1 MTVNPPDRNNQSHP
15 PSNGQKKYLASERRL
30 MQQPQPLSVHKNGAV
45 TSLHLQAPKT
55 PPPFQ
60 VPTIAVDNDEH
71 TTSSLTNQVQPST
84 LEQVQGVNSPS
95 GQQMHR

>member
-30 MQQPQPLSVHKNGAV
+30 MQQPQPLSVHKNGGA
-45 TSLHLQAPKT
+45 TSSHLQAPKT
-55 PPPFQ
+55 PPPLQ
-60 VPTIAVDNDEH
+60 VPTIAVDNDER
-71 TTSSLTNQVQPST
+71 TTSNQVQPST

>member
-1 MTVNPPDRNNQSHP
+1 
-15 PSNGQKKYLASERRL
+15 

-45 TSLHLQAPKT
+45 TSSHLQAPKT
-55 PPPFQ
+55 PPSFQ
-60 VPTIAVDNDEH
+60 VPTIAVDNDER